1 MATITD
7 AKANEFLDS
16 QFGSG
21 TPATWYIALYTAMPI
36 ANGTGGTEVA
46 GGAYARAA
54 ITNNETNFPDASGRS
69 KSNQTA
75 ITFAQ
80 ATANWGTV
88 LGIGFF
94 TTLSGGTVQFM
105 KTLVASKT
113 INNGDTF
120 SIAVDQLVISVPS

>member
-1 MATITD
+1 MATISD
-7 AKANEFLDS
+7 SKAHEYLDS

-21 TPATWYIALYTAMPI
+21 TPATWYIGLFTSMPND
-36 ANGTGGTEVA
+36 AGTGGTEVA
-46 GGAYARAA
+46 GGAYARSA
-54 ITNNETNFPDASGRS
+54 ITNNETNFPDASGRQ

-94 TTLSGGTVQFM
+94 TVLSGGTVQF
-105 KTLVASKT
+105 KKNLVASKT
-113 INNGDTF
+113 INSGDTF
-120 SIAVDQLVISVPS
+120 SIAIDQLVISVPS